1 MNLTLRKIGDYAAC
15 HLSHDSMSIDFN
27 LLSNKEAKQLLEEF
41 KDAVETLEWFVMTT
55 NTDDDASGSL

>member
-1 MNLTLRKIGDYAAC
+1 MKLTLRKISDYAAC
-15 HLSHDSMSIDFN
+15 YLSHDSMSIDFN

-55 NTDDDASGSL
+55 NTD